1 MHATQQLAVCPSD
14 PAVIKID
21 DGMFPKGRFMIGQN
35 RTASILIYDWSE
47 AQSKVA
53 HLMLV
58 GEVPYTPN
66 RLKQS
71 NSTATIISTTHIGTD
86 DYYKSRSL
94 ITNSCIRDC
103 LVLDTKFV
111 IVVAIALFAEPQ

>member
-58 GEVPYTPN
+58 GEVPYTKQAQTVKQYGN
-66 RLKQS
+66 NHFNDTYRHRRLLQEQVS
-71 NSTATIISTTHIGTD
+71 
-86 DYYKSRSL
+86 YY
-94 ITNSCIRDC
+94 
-103 LVLDTKFV
+103 
-111 IVVAIALFAEPQ
+111 Q